1 MHFSFLEI
9 MVYPYADLHNEFV
22 NQWRYSTLTKFVS
35 VLILSGEILSGAA
48 LTIGTMTIAA
58 SNNTSRMAVGLNI
71 FMCLITSSFKSSLEA

>member
-1 MHFSFLEI
+1 MNYSINDVAF
-9 MVYPYADLHNEFV
+9 
-22 NQWRYSTLTKFVS
+22 STLTKFVS